1 MPSRILR
8 DWTDSLRFDGL
19 SAEAERL
26 FTRLI
31 MKADDYGRFHAD
43 PRLLRAGCFPLSENL
58 RANDLDRWLDEL
70 SNRQLILRYEAA
82 GRRILAIINFGQRL
96 KQSRW
101 KFPPPPGEPDNFL
114 PMATNSPGSPP
125 NSPGSSPHFPESSG
139 KIREAPGNPGKLREG
154 DVKHREVESAS
165 PEVPAGR
172 EEKRNEPELD
182 LGSDAK
188 TKREGAGAPS
198 PLAERPNEAEF
209 LAECQR
215 RLVPEWF
222 AREKFLSIDA
232 GGWEKIRNWRSKA
245 GQVRCWYEEAGKPLN
260 PHRRNGAKPTQT
272 EAERDQ
278 AKTGLASTAG
288 AALKRL

>member
-58 RANDLDRWLDEL
+58 RANDIDRWLDEL
-70 SNRQLILRYEAA
+70 STRQLILRYEAA

-125 NSPGSSPHFPESSG
+125 NSPGSSRNFREVPGTTG
-139 KIREAPGNPGKLREG
+139 KSREA
-154 DVKHREVESAS
+154 DDHS

-182 LGSDAK
+182 LGSDAE
-188 TKREGAGAPS
+188 TRRESAAAPP

-260 PHRRNGAKPTQT
+260 PQRRHGAKPNQT

-278 AKTGLASTAG
+278 AKTGLMSTAG
-288 AALKRL
+288 AGLKRL

>member
-8 DWTDSLRFDGL
+8 DWTDS
-19 SAEAERL
+19 
-26 FTRLI
+26 
-31 MKADDYGRFHAD
+31 
-43 PRLLRAGCFPLSENL
+43 PLSENL
-58 RANDLDRWLDEL
+58 RANDIDRWLDEL

-114 PMATNSPGSPP
+114 PMAANSPGSSP
-125 NSPGSSPHFPESSG
+125 NSPGSSPNFPGSS
-139 KIREAPGNPGKLREG
+139 RKLRELPG
-154 DVKHREVESAS
+154 TTGKSREVDGHS
-165 PEVPAGR
+165 PEDPAGR

-182 LGSDAK
+182 LGSDAE
-188 TKREGAGAPS
+188 TRRESAAAPP

-260 PHRRNGAKPTQT
+260 PQRHHGGKPSQT

>member
-58 RANDLDRWLDEL
+58 RANDIDRWLDEL
-70 SNRQLILRYEAA
+70 STRQLILRYEAA

-114 PMATNSPGSPP
+114 PMAANSPGSSP
-125 NSPGSSPHFPESSG
+125 NSPGSSRNFREVPGTTG
-139 KIREAPGNPGKLREG
+139 KSREADG
-154 DVKHREVESAS
+154 HS
-165 PEVPAGR
+165 PEDPAGR

-182 LGSDAK
+182 LGSDAE
-188 TKREGAGAPS
+188 TRRESAAAPP

-260 PHRRNGAKPTQT
+260 PQRRHGGKPNQT

-278 AKTGLASTAG
+278 AKTGLMSTAG
-288 AALKRL
+288 AGLKRL